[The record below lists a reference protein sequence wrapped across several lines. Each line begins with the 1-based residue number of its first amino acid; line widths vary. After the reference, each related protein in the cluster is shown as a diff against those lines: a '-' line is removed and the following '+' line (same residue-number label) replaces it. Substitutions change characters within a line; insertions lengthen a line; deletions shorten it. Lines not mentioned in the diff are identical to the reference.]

1 MKKIHRLF
9 LSIRYRETILKYRS
23 TGNIHDTLYHYRKNE
38 GHQFLRWCSVI
49 LRMWYSKHGRC
60 FVYIENVAGNFLIA
74 APGLNDPNFD
84 HTVILVCEH
93 TREGAFG
100 LVINKMLM
108 NTITPLLQSFGI
120 EKKGVDFPV
129 HYGGPVNPEQGYVIY
144 SPCDQKY
151 DSIIIA
157 ENLAITASK
166 DILYDIAAGTAPKHF
181 IFALG
186 FAGWAAQQLE
196 EELMMGSWLV
206 SPADFQIIFSVP
218 VSSRWKAAAGLLGI
232 DLERYCDLSGSA

>member
-1 MKKIHRLF
+1 MAAIAIPMVYGYQAYGIVKRKGA
-9 LSIRYRETILKYRS
+9 LS
-23 TGNIHDTLYHYRKNE
+23 
-38 GHQFLRWCSVI
+38 
-49 LRMWYSKHGRC
+49 
-60 FVYIENVAGNFLIA
+60 VYIENISGNFLIA
-74 APGLNDPNFD
+74 VPGLNDPNFD

-93 TREGAFG
+93 TKEGAFG

-108 NTITPLLQSFGI
+108 NSITPLLQSLGI
-120 EKKGVDFPV
+120 EKRGVDFPV

-144 SPCDQKY
+144 SPYDKKY
-151 DSIIIA
+151 NSTLIA
-157 ENLAITASK
+157 ENLAMTASK
-166 DILYDIAAGTAPKHF
+166 DILYDIAAGTAPEKF

-206 SPADFQIIFSVP
+206 APADIQIIFSMP
-218 VSSRWKAAAGLLGI
+218 VGNRWKAAAGLIGI

>member
-1 MKKIHRLF
+1 MAAIAIPMVYGYQAYGIVKRKGA
-9 LSIRYRETILKYRS
+9 LS
-23 TGNIHDTLYHYRKNE
+23 
-38 GHQFLRWCSVI
+38 
-49 LRMWYSKHGRC
+49 
-60 FVYIENVAGNFLIA
+60 VYIENISGNFLIA
-74 APGLNDPNFD
+74 VPGLNDPNFD

-93 TREGAFG
+93 TKEGAFG

-108 NTITPLLQSFGI
+108 NSITPLLQSLGI
-120 EKKGVDFPV
+120 EKRGVDFPV

-144 SPCDQKY
+144 SPYDKKY
-151 DSIIIA
+151 NSTLIA
-157 ENLAITASK
+157 ENLAMTASK
-166 DILYDIAAGTAPKHF
+166 DILYDIAAGTAPENF

-206 SPADFQIIFSVP
+206 APADFQIIFSMP
-218 VSSRWKAAAGLLGI
+218 VSNRWKAAAGLIGI